1 MLLVGCGFFIVTTV
15 ELIVENATSGHGHS
29 HDTMDIFDHRQ
40 SPSAIYT
47 MIFGLSAHSIFEG
60 LAIGLQSNSSKL
72 WILALVVLVHKS
84 LFSLVMGLAA
94 LRSLPRVRQSVIAL
108 LIFSVSSP
116 IGIAIGTL
124 VFAFSTE
131 SSSMDL
137 AVGLLE
143 SISTG
148 TFLFVVFIELMPKEM
163 NLTERNA
170 ISRLML
176 VILGYALMAG
186 MQSLHA
192 LAE

>member
-1 MLLVGCGFFIVTTV
+1 
-15 ELIVENATSGHGHS
+15 
-29 HDTMDIFDHRQ
+29 
-40 SPSAIYT
+40 
-47 MIFGLSAHSIFEG
+47 
-60 LAIGLQSNSSKL
+60 
-72 WILALVVLVHKS
+72 
-84 LFSLVMGLAA
+84 
-94 LRSLPRVRQSVIAL
+94 
-108 LIFSVSSP
+108 
-116 IGIAIGTL
+116 
-124 VFAFSTE
+124 
-131 SSSMDL
+131 MDL

-170 ISRLML
+170 IGRLML